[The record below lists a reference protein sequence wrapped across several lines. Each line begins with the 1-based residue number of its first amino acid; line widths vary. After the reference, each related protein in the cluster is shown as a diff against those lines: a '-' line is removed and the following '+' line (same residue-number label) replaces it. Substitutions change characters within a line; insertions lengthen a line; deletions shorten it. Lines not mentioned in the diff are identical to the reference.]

1 MECLKGFKQQS
12 VADLRGL
19 EHASDIRELI
29 VYACPLGELGDRL
42 ETYFHRVRQKC
53 GPNSAHHYMPHC
65 TLTGF
70 FHDRGHSI
78 PLYIEALDR
87 AVSST
92 SQLSSLDI
100 AVTGVTF
107 KPDFHYLTVEST
119 WLELLMQEFAR
130 QATSPTRLDA
140 LRLKDGFHLSLAY
153 GFAPN
158 WHHRLQAITAETL
171 DWQAQMEWQI
181 RFYEREKGNRWLCYR
196 SWDVSE
202 SPSHQH

>member
-1 MECLKGFKQQS
+1 MKGFKQQS

-42 ETYFHRVRQKC
+42 ERYFHRVLQKC
-53 GPNSAHHYMPHC
+53 GPNTAHHYMPHC

-92 SQLSSLDI
+92 SKLSSLDI

-119 WLELLMQEFAR
+119 WIELLMQEFER

-140 LRLKDGFHLSLAY
+140 LRLKDGLHVSLAY
-153 GFAPN
+153 GFAPDR
-158 WHHRLQAITAETL
+158 HRSLQAIAAEIV
-171 DWQAQMEWQI
+171 DWQAPTEWQL
-181 RFYEREKGNRWLCYR
+181 RFYERQKDNSWLCYR
-196 SWDVSE
+196 CWNLSE
-202 SPSHQH
+202 SPSYPH